1 VQVNGGTLLV
11 SADDAI
17 NGMNITL
24 NSTSTAVAT
33 LSFTGNYSGTINSLT
48 LNEDSIIDLG
58 GVDILALE
66 IAIIEMSTHTLSFKN
81 WTGTTL
87 WGGGNGSDTDRIYFR
102 GGNYTLSNV
111 YFYKGTTSDSFLG
124 TGFDLGFETNS
135 FDPSIGGNQIIPVP
149 EPETWATGILLVLSG
164 AVWLWRKRRHFTSEF
179 PEREG
184 RASAPSGAEGHTRS
198 AMI

>member
-1 VQVNGGTLLV
+1 
-11 SADDAI
+11 
-17 NGMNITL
+17 
-24 NSTSTAVAT
+24 VAT

-87 WGGGNGSDTDRIYFR
+87 WGGGNGSDTDRIYF
-102 GGNYTLSNV
+102 GTGNYTLANV
-111 YFYKGTTSDSFLG
+111 RFYSGTNSDSFLG

-149 EPETWATGILLVLSG
+149 EPETWATGILLVLGG
-164 AVWLWRKRRHFTSEF
+164 AVWLWRKRRHFTTEF

-184 RASAPSGAEGHTRS
+184 RASAPPGAERHTRS
-198 AMI
+198 AMICRDF